1 MDNVSFNGYGEN
13 VVTAIAADGLAKDS
27 VVKITGNYKVGAC
40 SDGNSFFGVVLSVR
54 NGYAAVQTKGYFK
67 VKKSGTINLGFQQ
80 LAAASSSSVK
90 ALSGGIPCQV
100 IAYDSTYV
108 EFII

>member
-13 VVTAIAADGLAKDS
+13 VVTAIAADGLSKGS
-27 VVKITGNYKVGAC
+27 VVKITGNYQVGAC

-67 VKKSGTINLGFQQ
+67 IKKSGSINLGYQQ
-80 LAAASSSSVK
+80 MVAASSSSVK
-90 ALSGGIPCQV
+90 VLSGGVPCQV
-100 IAYDSTYV
+100 VAVDDTYV
-108 EFII
+108 EFIV